1 MDAAV
6 RISGLNHFYGRGAL
20 RKQILFDIETVIQ
33 EGEIIITTGPSGS
46 GKTTLLT
53 LVGALRSSQ
62 EGHLEVLGE
71 QLTGATKRKL
81 ADVR

>member
-33 EGEIIITTGPSGS
+33 EGEIIITTGPP
-46 GKTTLLT
+46 
-53 LVGALRSSQ
+53 APARPPC
-62 EGHLEVLGE
+62 
-71 QLTGATKRKL
+71 
-81 ADVR
+81 